1 MIVVDTTIIIDHL
14 RDVPRARQAIAEAV
28 GGGHR
33 LVGSVLTRTEVL
45 AGMLPG
51 EEAATTSLL
60 RLPRWEPVDVDVA
73 DRAGHFANRYRH
85 SHSSID
91 TVDFVVA
98 ATAVGLGADVWTRN
112 VRHFPMFAG
121 LQPPY

>member
-14 RDVPRARQAIAEAV
+14 RDVPHARQAITEAV
-28 GGGHR
+28 GGGH
-33 LVGSVLTRTEVL
+33 V
-45 AGMLPG
+45 
-51 EEAATTSLL
+51 
-60 RLPRWEPVDVDVA
+60 
-73 DRAGHFANRYRH
+73 ANRYRH
-85 SHSSID
+85 PPSGID